1 MTIPQS
7 PLSIQYHQGEKKR
20 DGDLSGLVTA
30 MRDLR
35 KAFRNLQG
43 KLEKSSH
50 LDERGIN
57 GRITLK

>member
-1 MTIPQS
+1 
-7 PLSIQYHQGEKKR
+7 
-20 DGDLSGLVTA
+20 

-43 KLEKSSH
+43 KLKESSH
-50 LDERGIN
+50 LDERGVN